1 MYLQKSERRQIM
13 KLNII
18 IKYIKGFKKKNI
30 ALIAIMICVMSFF

>member
-1 MYLQKSERRQIM
+1 M

-30 ALIAIMICVMSFF
+30 ALIAIMICVMSFFFDWI